1 METAMKRLH
10 LAAALAAGIGLMA
23 PVHAAKLTIW
33 LVGDDKAP
41 SVLKPAVEAFQRK
54 HPGTEFDVRAVP
66 WGDAMTKYSAAI
78 ASKSGPDIVTG
89 GLSYGIELGAKGGLV
104 DIGKKAPDLVAQMN
118 KTANKGIL
126 KAISKGDAMYAV
138 PYDLTV
144 QLQFYRTDL
153 MAKAPTTWAEFAGE
167 VEKLQKGG
175 AKGFAQQWG
184 NMGWLGF
191 FPYLYQAGGAIY
203 DAQCSKALINSDE
216 AVTALKYY
224 AQIYTKFKAP
234 TDSWPDIE
242 TGLETGSYP
251 LAQSGAW
258 IFTSLDVS
266 RKKIEGKW
274 SVAKLPAGPTGK
286 STAFIGGTTI
296 GVTNFSSQQELA
308 IDFLRT
314 LYEDEVAKQMMNA
327 AFKQGIQW
335 LPGGRQDLI
344 EHAALPAQRK
354 EALLAQLQD
363 AEGPPNCKGW
373 EKTDDAV
380 TRAIQQV
387 VLNGADPKQAL
398 NTAAEKLDKALR
410 K

>member
-78 ASKSGPDIVTG
+78 ASKSGPDIITG
-89 GLSYGIELGAKGGLV
+89 GLSYGIELGAKGGLL
-104 DIGKKAPDLVAQMN
+104 DIAKKAPDLVAQMN

-126 KAISKGDAMYAV
+126 KAISKGEAMYAV

-153 MAKAPTTWAEFAGE
+153 VPKAPATWADFATE
-167 VEKLQKGG
+167 VEKQQKAG

-191 FPYLYQAGGAIY
+191 FPYLLQAGGEIY
-203 DAQCSKALINSDE
+203 DAGCTKATINSDA

-234 TDSWPDIE
+234 SDSWPDIE

-251 LAQSGAW
+251 LAQSGSW

-296 GVTNFSSQQELA
+296 GVTNFSAQQDLA

-314 LYEDEVAKQMMNA
+314 IYEDEVAKQMMNA

-344 EHAALPAQRK
+344 EHANLPAQRK

-373 EKTDDAV
+373 EKSDDAV

-398 NTAAEKLDKALR
+398 TTAAEKLNKAL